1 MQTTSTHVN
10 TLTLKRGEH
19 RGTSLKGGGGEYGGK
34 GSFIRIR
41 TFRYHKEGRDERP
54 PPKPTPFVRLWPLAG
69 ESMICQVYMM
79 RSRYKGRS
87 SLLVLQPYRSGLNI
101 TSSLNLFWK
110 LAKVG
115 PVFSYSTFVKYEWIY
130 NSIQSIFNMLW
141 FNRSILNKTRMDFF
155 MLKVR

>member
-1 MQTTSTHVN
+1 MGEQLSPGMLEQIDENEISLWVQTAGTHVN

-69 ESMICQVYMM
+69 ESMLCQVYMM

-87 SLLVLQPYRSGLNI
+87 SLLVLQPYISGRNI
-101 TSSLNLFWK
+101 KCSLNLF
-110 LAKVG
+110 
-115 PVFSYSTFVKYEWIY
+115 
-130 NSIQSIFNMLW
+130 
-141 FNRSILNKTRMDFF
+141 
-155 MLKVR
+155 